1 MLSDALAGD
10 SAPRVFISY
19 AHDSPEHRDRVLG
32 FASFLR
38 SQGIEAVLDTWFTGD
53 RQDWYAWA
61 IKEMTEADYVL
72 VIASR
77 RYGLV
82 GDGFGPSD
90 LHKGVQSEAAL
101 LRDLVYGDR
110 G

>member
-1 MLSDALAGD
+1 MSSDPLAGN

-61 IKEMTEADYVL
+61 I
-72 VIASR
+72 R
-77 RYGLV
+77 
-82 GDGFGPSD
+82 GD
-90 LHKGVQSEAAL
+90 
-101 LRDLVYGDR
+101 DR
-110 G
+110 GGLCARYRVAPIPAGR